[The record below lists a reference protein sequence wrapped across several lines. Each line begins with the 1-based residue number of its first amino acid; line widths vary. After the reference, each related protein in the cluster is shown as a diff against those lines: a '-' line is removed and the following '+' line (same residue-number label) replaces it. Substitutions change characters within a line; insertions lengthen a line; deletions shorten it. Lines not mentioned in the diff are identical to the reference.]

1 MRGAGDDDE
10 NSGMQGR
17 KAVPHVSELVL
28 PKRAK
33 AETDGSARNV
43 DGMAEWSLKASRN
56 VGLPG
61 GVQALS
67 LRPSE
72 SLGALG
78 QVPLLFAVLDCL
90 DVRSIAR
97 LEMTSVA
104 LECSARAAASR
115 RAQGNIFLGFNAYR
129 LGLDP
134 DALGARYLA
143 ATSNELVVAIVQD
156 PDYCWPLPRGDTST
170 TFSLKAPLSSI
181 LWSDLLFHCYKDL
194 RITNVRA
201 AKGEAPTLVIEFR
214 CRTRK
219 EYEELKRLA
228 ADEVR
233 CEAILATREDRR
245 RVIMSAA
252 DMDSA
257 SSSMANASSAISDQC
272 LYSIAGD
279 FIEPLQR
286 QLELARLALTAS
298 QKAADQRAA
307 DMDAALDDEFDD
319 LLGSSDSDASDA

>member
-1 MRGAGDDDE
+1 MSGAGEGDE
-10 NSGMQGR
+10 KWGTFARMMARIKKLMN
-17 KAVPHVSELVL
+17 A
-28 PKRAK
+28 A
-33 AETDGSARNV
+33 GSARNV
-43 DGMAEWSLKASRN
+43 DGLAAAPWSLKASTK

-72 SLGALG
+72 SLGALR
-78 QVPLLFAVLDCL
+78 QVDWGLASVLDCL

-104 LECSARAAASR
+104 LECTARAAASR
-115 RAQGNIFLGFNAYR
+115 RAQGSRGNTPLWLHAIN

-143 ATSNELVVAIVQD
+143 ATGQRAVVAIAQD

-170 TFSLKAPLSSI
+170 TFSLKGLSSDSV
-181 LWSDLLFHCYKDL
+181 LSFHSHEHL
-194 RITNVRA
+194 RLANIRA

-228 ADEVR
+228 AWKVWHEMQESPARD
-233 CEAILATREDRR
+233 
-245 RVIMSAA
+245 MS
-252 DMDSA
+252 
-257 SSSMANASSAISDQC
+257 
-272 LYSIAGD
+272 
-279 FIEPLQR
+279 
-286 QLELARLALTAS
+286 
-298 QKAADQRAA
+298 AA
-307 DMDAALDDEFDD
+307 DMDAALDDEFDA